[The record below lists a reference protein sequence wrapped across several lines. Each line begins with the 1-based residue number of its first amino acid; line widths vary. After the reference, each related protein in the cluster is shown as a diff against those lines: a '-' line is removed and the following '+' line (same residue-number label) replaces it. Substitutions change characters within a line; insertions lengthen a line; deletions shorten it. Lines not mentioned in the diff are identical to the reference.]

1 MILPNKKG
9 YYFLQKRCFFIRRE
23 PCQSAKIGTAH
34 FIFYPNGKSANSPE
48 PPKFSM
54 KQEKHSF

>member
-1 MILPNKKG
+1 M
-9 YYFLQKRCFFIRRE
+9 FFIRRE

-34 FIFYPNGKSANSPE
+34 FIFYPNEKSANSPE

-54 KQEKHSF
+54 KQGKHSF